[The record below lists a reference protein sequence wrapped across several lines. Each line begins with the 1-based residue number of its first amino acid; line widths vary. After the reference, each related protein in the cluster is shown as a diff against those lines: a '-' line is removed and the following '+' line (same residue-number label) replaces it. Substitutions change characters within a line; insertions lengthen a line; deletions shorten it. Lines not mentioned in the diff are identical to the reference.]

1 VVSCCLLLLM
11 FTFSEMK
18 AILNDM
24 LAYFFIE
31 TPKTQQTK
39 LPEQTETT
47 LLDVTTTTSFT
58 LSSRS

>member
-1 VVSCCLLLLM
+1 M